1 MENLENN
8 AVNSNSELTELQQIA
23 SELQTAQPQ
32 STATAGKIVTVTEI
46 IQGHKPT
53 TRRDNNKEMVIVVTA
68 NGNQV
73 WVPKEQFNPEAET
86 ITYRKIP
93 KGQVWFTD
101 QSTGQPV
108 IATADRTDF
117 LALGKQTVKKFTS
130 EQDKLEF
137 LVKLGAKFSIS

>member
-1 MENLENN
+1 MENAENTI
-8 AVNSNSELTELQQIA
+8 VNNNSEIAELQQIA
-23 SELQTAQPQ
+23 AELETGTVQ
-32 STATAGKIVTVTEI
+32 SNAAKSKIVTVTEI
-46 IQGHKPT
+46 IQGGKSV
-53 TRRDNNKEMVIVVTA
+53 TRKDSNQEMIIVVTVT
-68 NGNQV
+68 GQQV
-73 WVPKEQFNPEAET
+73 WVPKEQFNPDAET

-117 LALGKQTVKKFTS
+117 LALGKQQVKKFTS

-137 LVKLGAKFSIS
+137 LVKLGAKFSI